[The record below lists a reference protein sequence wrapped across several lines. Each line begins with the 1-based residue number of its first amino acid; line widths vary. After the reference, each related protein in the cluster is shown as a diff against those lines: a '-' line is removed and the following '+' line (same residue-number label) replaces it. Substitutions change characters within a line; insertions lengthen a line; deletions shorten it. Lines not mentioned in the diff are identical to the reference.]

1 MAIYK
6 KHNQKIL
13 ILLILLVSLLTVDVA
28 ISDAQQKKHS
38 EYEVKAAFIYNFLKF
53 IDWPNGAFAGRSD
66 TVKLCVLGDDLF
78 GTALNSIEE
87 ETVKDKKITIKH
99 YNKFVDLGK
108 CHILFICSSEK
119 NQLTE
124 ILDTIKDM
132 NILTVSDTRGFAQQG
147 VVINFYIEE
156 DKVRFEINQ
165 DAANRSG
172 LKISS
177 KLLSLAKIVRGAGR

>member
-6 KHNQKIL
+6 KHKRYFLIFL
-13 ILLILLVSLLTVDVA
+13 ILFIFPLIVNIT
-28 ISDAQQKKHS
+28 ISDAQQEKHS

-53 IDWPNGAFAGRSD
+53 IDWPDGAFAGRSD
-66 TVKLCVLGDDLF
+66 TVNLCVLGDDPF

-87 ETVKDKKITIKH
+87 ETVKDKKIITKH
-99 YNKFVDLGK
+99 YNKFIDLKK
-108 CHILFICSSEK
+108 CHILFICSSERK
-119 NQLTE
+119 QLTE
-124 ILDTIKDM
+124 ILDTLKGM
-132 NILTVSDTRGFAQQG
+132 NILTVSDTKGFAQQG

>member
-1 MAIYK
+1 MTIYK
-6 KHNQKIL
+6 KHNRKFL
-13 ILLILLVSLLTVDVA
+13 ILLILLVLLLTVDVV

-38 EYEVKAAFIYNFLKF
+38 EYEIKAAFIYNFLKF
-53 IDWPNGAFAGRSD
+53 IEWPNGAFASRSD
-66 TVKLCVLGDDLF
+66 TVNICILGDDPF
-78 GTALNSIEE
+78 GTALNSIGE
-87 ETVKDKKITIKH
+87 ETVKDKKIIIKH
-99 YNKFVDLGK
+99 YNKFIDLKK
-108 CHILFICSSEK
+108 CHILFICSSEIK
-119 NQLTE
+119 QLTE
-124 ILDTIKDM
+124 ILGTLKGM
-132 NILTVSDTRGFAQQG
+132 NILTVSDTKGFAQQG